1 MSDYTFKFEV
11 NHLSLLLL
19 NNAVNKYLETWPGGS
34 PLEQQA
40 MKEIQLEINRA
51 LLDASYLIDKSQD

>member
-40 MKEIQLEINRA
+40 IKHIQLELNRA
-51 LLDASYLIDKSQD
+51 LLDASFLIDKSQD

>member
-11 NHLSLLLL
+11 DHLSLLLL

-40 MKEIQLEINRA
+40 IKEIQLEINRA
-51 LLDASYLIDKSQD
+51 LLDASFLIDKSQD